1 MRDKLKEMVK
11 SKRASFETHDFDIDL
26 GWNELSEKLIKTS
39 SYQPWKWMIGVAASL
54 VIFGSF
60 VFVTLGTSSHQ
71 DTELTEAEYYYE
83 QMIDAKL
90 VQVKKQV
97 TDPILLADIEQL
109 DQAFLELKKDLKD
122 NLDNEEVI
130 MAMMENYQLK
140 LRILERILQ
149 EIEEDE
155 KEEEATVGL

>member
-1 MRDKLKEMVK
+1 V
-11 SKRASFETHDFDIDL
+11 
-26 GWNELSEKLIKTS
+26 
-39 SYQPWKWMIGVAASL
+39 IGVAASL

-60 VFVTLGTSSHQ
+60 VFVILGTSSHQ

-90 VQVKKQV
+90 LQVKRKV
-97 TDPILLADIEQL
+97 KDPILLADIEQL
-109 DQAFLELKKDLKD
+109 DKAFLELKKDLKD